1 MFQIDENTPI
11 KDGVFFMDDDFFVDV
26 HQHAQPPRHPHQ
38 YVEPE
43 KVELP
48 KSEAEKLL
56 EQQKLEREELKKTK
70 EIEADLAIENKVVED
85 FDNQLKDSKF

>member
-1 MFQIDENTPI
+1 MFKIDENTPI
-11 KDGVFFMDDDFFVDV
+11 KEGVFFMDDDFFVDV
-26 HQHAQPPRHPHQ
+26 HKKAEPPRHPHQ

-56 EQQKLEREELKKTK
+56 EQ
-70 EIEADLAIENKVVED
+70 
-85 FDNQLKDSKF
+85 

>member
-1 MFQIDENTPI
+1 MNYFKNKTLLITGGTGSFGGALLEKFSIENTPI
-11 KDGVFFMDDDFFVDV
+11 KEGVFFMDDDFFVDV
-26 HQHAQPPRHPHQ
+26 HKKAEPPRHPHQ

-56 EQQKLEREELKKTK
+56 EQ
-70 EIEADLAIENKVVED
+70 
-85 FDNQLKDSKF
+85 